1 MRQVLAAGE
10 FADRM
15 HGKGRQAD
23 VHGAHAELAGGDRAD
38 GRAAAHVAAGDEA
51 LHRYFVFQA
60 QVAEEACGFAAGGVA
75 LVAVDL
81 DHRAGIEF
89 RAVVAVVLVGIVRV
103 NGVGIV
109 GGDQQRAVDRALEIV
124 LFGQQATQH
133 LFEEGTV
140 GATHRGRADFFV
152 VGADQYAGF
161 VRAGVEQGLQAREAG
176 QQVVQPGAGDEV
188 AVEADDRRR
197 LGVVEAQF
205 EVQHHI
211 GDRPC
216 SRPSWS
222 ASRARKSELSWLAI
236 CARIGGSSFWALIA
250 QPGGFPVEVDREVGN
265 AGDRLPEI
273 DQLAFDAPVAAVGD
287 APGQG

>member
-1 MRQVLAAGE
+1 M
-10 FADRM
+10 
-15 HGKGRQAD
+15 
-23 VHGAHAELAGGDRAD
+23 
-38 GRAAAHVAAGDEA
+38 
-51 LHRYFVFQA
+51 
-60 QVAEEACGFAAGGVA
+60 
-75 LVAVDL
+75 
-81 DHRAGIEF
+81 
-89 RAVVAVVLVGIVRV
+89 VAVVLVGIVRV

-211 GDRPC
+211 GDQAVLAAELVGEQGAEVRAFLAGDLREDRWQFVLGVDRP
-216 SRPSWS
+216 
-222 ASRARKSELSWLAI
+222 
-236 CARIGGSSFWALIA
+236 ALV
-250 QPGGFPVEVDREVGN
+250 GFPVEVDREVGN